1 MGSFSTPQL
10 SVSRHSVPE
19 PSANQH
25 FDSGDL
31 IMAFAWSLP
40 TKFDTPVT
48 YFYVIYFAVLLIHRQ
63 RRDDE
68 MCAKKYV
75 FFLSDE
81 LWTDNVT
88 DMARTG
94 RSTRNWFRTASYLI
108 FTEFRSGSQSI
119 TFMSLH
125 TPNIWSSELAILT
138 RLHRALGSLDFVG
151 GASQHV
157 TH

>member
-1 MGSFSTPQL
+1 
-10 SVSRHSVPE
+10 
-19 PSANQH
+19 
-25 FDSGDL
+25 
-31 IMAFAWSLP
+31 MAFAWSLP

-75 FFLSDE
+75 LFFLFDE

-94 RSTRNWFRTASYLI
+94 RSTRNWFRTVSYLT
-108 FTEFRSGSQSI
+108 FTEFHSGSQPIAMYSG
-119 TFMSLH
+119 L
-125 TPNIWSSELAILT
+125 
-138 RLHRALGSLDFVG
+138 
-151 GASQHV
+151 
-157 TH
+157 